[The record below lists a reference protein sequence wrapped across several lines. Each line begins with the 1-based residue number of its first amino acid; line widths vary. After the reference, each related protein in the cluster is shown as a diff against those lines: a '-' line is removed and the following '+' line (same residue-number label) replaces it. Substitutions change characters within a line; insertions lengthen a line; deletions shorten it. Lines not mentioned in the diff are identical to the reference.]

1 MRKEAVV
8 FDRALQ
14 QLCSIWNGKEYDGFP
29 VVAISPA
36 CMSPEEAAVEAE
48 HASITSFLLQALALY
63 ERMPK

>member
-29 VVAISPA
+29 VVAIAPA
-36 CMSPEEAAVEAE
+36 CMSPEEAAVGAE
-48 HASITSFLLQALALY
+48 HASITFSLQALALS
-63 ERMPK
+63 ERMRK